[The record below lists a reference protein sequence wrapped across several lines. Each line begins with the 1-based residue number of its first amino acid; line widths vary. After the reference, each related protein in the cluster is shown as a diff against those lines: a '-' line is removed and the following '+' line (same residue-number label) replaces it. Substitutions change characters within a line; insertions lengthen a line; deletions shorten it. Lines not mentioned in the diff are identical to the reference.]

1 MSNVDILFSNHLAEA
16 FSSAS
21 TTIPSFSTTVSADA
35 TVTCTGP
42 AATALQG
49 TFQFQTDS
57 DIATTSTDDVKY
69 YVDTSQWSTMTTD
82 LNASTDGTISVA
94 DGGFVAAESIS
105 ESFLRH
111 LATGLFGTHLGVDL
125 FNNETTVKADIVSSC
140 GTLATSIGTT
150 ISSVGISSTTDSDL
164 LGSAG
169 SKYFDDSITA
179 AKNISRELV
188 NQLLNNSDSRA
199 RFNASNLSTYA
210 VSGVPGRYKV
220 PLIAGDTISYKVTIS
235 PHTDQD
241 TNVPTGSSTSA
252 RSFRVK
258 LVLQ

>member
-42 AATALQG
+42 AATALQN

-57 DIATTSTDDVKY
+57 DIATNATDDVKY

-82 LNASTDGTISVA
+82 LNASTNGTISVA

-125 FNNETTVKADIVSSC
+125 FNNETTVKADIVTSC
-140 GTLATSIGTT
+140 GTLASSIGTT
-150 ISSVGISSTTDSDL
+150 ISSVGVSGSDGDL

-169 SKYFDDSITA
+169 SKYLDDNTTA

-199 RFNASNLSTYA
+199 RFNASNLATYA
-210 VSGVPGRYKV
+210 VSGQTGRYKV

>member
-16 FSSAS
+16 FTSSS

-42 AATALQG
+42 NATDLQN

-57 DIATTSTDDVKY
+57 DIATNSTDDVKY
-69 YVDTSQWSTMTTD
+69 YVDTSQWSSMTTD
-82 LNASTDGTISVA
+82 LNPVTNGTISIA

-111 LATGLFGTHLGVDL
+111 LANGLFGTHLGVDL
-125 FNNETTVKADIVSSC
+125 FNNETTVKGDIETSC
-140 GTLATSIGTT
+140 GTLASSIGTT
-150 ISSVGISSTTDSDL
+150 ISSVGVSGSDGDL

-169 SKYFDDSITA
+169 SKYLDDNTTDT
-179 AKNISRELV
+179 KNITRELV
-188 NQLLNNSDSRA
+188 NQLLNNSDSQA
-199 RFNASNLSTYA
+199 RFNATNLSTYA
-210 VSGVPGRYKV
+210 VSGQTGRYKV

-235 PHTDQD
+235 PHANQD